1 MRYHRARRAALV
13 GLSALTTLALAGNTL
28 ASTPGTDVR
37 LSNDAPGTGGYVSN
51 YTMVT
56 GLPYTDATLLE
67 CSRSRGRENES
78 AIAVDPRNTNVL
90 VGSSNDYCGVY
101 DNGVDAN
108 GAPIPSGPI
117 WLGYY
122 RSENGGSS
130 FVSSLVPGYPNDT
143 SPYAARAQIRT
154 ATAGDPVWAWDGD
167 GRLFA
172 GAEASGDPDLSK
184 KTFGD
189 VWVATFENSAG
200 VGGATINDGKEF
212 KRSVIV
218 ARGVS
223 APFLLGKFQD
233 KTAIEA
239 DRTTASPCRGN
250 VYFANSRFSGAAGG
264 SNIYFY
270 RSTNHGVSFSKG
282 TLLTTSV
289 NLVQDPEIVVTPNGH
304 VYVTYDGL
312 LHKGNNYYDVLLYN
326 KSTDCGA
333 TFSPAR
339 TLLTYNRFEYVD
351 RPGAVQGPV
360 EVGPKDEIGPE
371 EEAPSSTARDCGDFQ
386 NSCQSGY
393 TFPRLDS
400 APRAATNQYAAANDE
415 TIYIV
420 FEQSIP
426 GTETPTGTTF
436 GKVSPGVGSQGG
448 VYFMTLDG
456 ATGGK
461 STPKLIDPTDFTAGQ
476 GDQFWADISADSKTG
491 DALHLIWYDTRNDP
505 CYSRTRPVGNCATAP
520 TIRPGLDVYATRSV
534 NRGAT
539 FDASTRLTDVTS
551 NPDYEQFDG
560 RTVPFNGDY
569 IWVTSM
575 GEFAFADWTDYR
587 NVVGGV
593 DQREA
598 ADDDGDTGDPATH
611 NGADVHQC
619 RTQTSSG
626 AFTGDTCP
634 RDGGLDQ
641 DIYGDKAP

>member
-1 MRYHRARRAALV
+1 VRYDRARRAATI
-13 GLSALTTLALAGNTL
+13 GLSVLATLALAGNTL
-28 ASTPGTDVR
+28 ASTPGADVR
-37 LSNDAPGTGGYVSN
+37 LSSDDPSTGGYVSN

-56 GLPYTDATLLE
+56 GIPYTDPTLVE

-101 DNGVDAN
+101 NNGVDPN

-117 WLGYY
+117 WVGYY
-122 RSENGGSS
+122 RSENGGAS
-130 FVSSLVPGYPNDT
+130 FVSSLVPGYPDDT
-143 SPYAARAQIRT
+143 SPYAARAHIRT
-154 ATAGDPVWAWDGD
+154 ATSGDPVWAWDGD

-172 GAEASGDPDLSK
+172 GAEASEDPAGTK

-189 VWVATFENSAG
+189 VWVATFENPDPAG
-200 VGGATINDGKEF
+200 VNTLNDGKEF

-223 APFLLGKFQD
+223 APNLLGKFQD

-239 DRTTASPCRGN
+239 DRTTSSPCRGN
-250 VYFANSRFSGAAGG
+250 VYFANSRFPGAAGG

-270 RSTNHGVSFSKG
+270 RSTDHGASFSHG
-282 TLLTTSV
+282 TQLTTSV
-289 NLVQDPEIVVTPNGH
+289 SRVQDPEIVVTSNGH

-312 LHKGNNYYDVLLYN
+312 LHKGNNYFDALLYN

-333 TFSPAR
+333 TFSPSR
-339 TLLTYNRFEYVD
+339 VLTTVNRFVYVD
-351 RPGAVQGPV
+351 RPGAVAAPSQ
-360 EVGPKDEIGPE
+360 VGPEDNIGEDETD
-371 EEAPSSTARDCGDFQ
+371 APAGTARDCGDFQ
-386 NSCQSGY
+386 NACQSGY
-393 TFPRLDS
+393 TFARLGS
-400 APRAATNQYAAANDE
+400 APRAQADQYAPTSDE

-426 GTETPTGTTF
+426 GTEMPTGTTF
-436 GKVSPGVGSQGG
+436 GKISPGVGSQGG
-448 VYFMTLDG
+448 VYFMTLNG
-456 ATGGK
+456 ATRAT
-461 STPKLIDPTDFTAGQ
+461 STPKRIDTSNGTT
-476 GDQFWADISADSKTG
+476 GDQFWADISADG
-491 DALHLIWYDTRNDP
+491 GVLHLIWYDTRHDP
-505 CYSRTRPVGNCATAP
+505 CYSPTRPVGNCTTAP
-520 TIRPGLDVYATRSV
+520 TIRPGLDVYATRST

-575 GEFAFADWTDYR
+575 GNFAFADWTDYR
-587 NVVGGV
+587 NVRGGI

-598 ADDDGDTGDPATH
+598 GDDDGDTGDPATH
-611 NGADVHQC
+611 NGADVWQC

-634 RDGGLDQ
+634 RLGGLDQ
-641 DIYGDKAP
+641 DVYGDKAP